1 MRIAGLDAKQ
11 APWSVRPLYSA
22 TRRMFGKMLEPLAV
36 MARRPG
42 IVWGYS
48 LLTVAL
54 ERGKGVDARLKTLAS
69 IRAAQLIGCPF

>member
-1 MRIAGLDAKQ
+1 MRISGLDAEQ

-48 LLTVAL
+48 LLTLAL
-54 ERGKGVDARLKTLAS
+54 ERAKGVNPRLKTLVS
-69 IRAAQLIGCPF
+69 IRAAQMIGCPF